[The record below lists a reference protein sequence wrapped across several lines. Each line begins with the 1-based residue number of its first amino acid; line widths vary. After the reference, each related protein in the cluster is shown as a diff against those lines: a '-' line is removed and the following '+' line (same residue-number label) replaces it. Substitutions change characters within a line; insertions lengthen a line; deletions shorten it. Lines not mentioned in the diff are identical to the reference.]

1 MTLNFII
8 QGIIDGLGLILRF
21 DAEVY
26 LIIWTS
32 LKVSLVAVVGAAIL
46 GIPLGVLIA
55 TKNFFL
61 KRLLILALN
70 TAMAFP
76 TVVLGLIF
84 YAFLSRKGPLGD
96 YGMLFTPVG
105 MELGLFFLAT
115 PIVINLT
122 LSAVQALDPRL
133 FLTCRTLGANAF
145 QEFCMILR
153 EARFAIT
160 AAAALAFGRVIS
172 EVGIAMMLGGNIK
185 GFTRTM
191 TTAIALE
198 TSKGEFELG
207 MALGMA
213 LLVVALIV
221 NLALYSL
228 QKHS

>member
-1 MTLNFII
+1 MNFIF
-8 QGIIDGLGLILRF
+8 QGIIDGLGLIWHF
-21 DAEVY
+21 DSEVY
-26 LIIWTS
+26 FIIWTS
-32 LKVSLVAVVGAAIL
+32 LKVSLIAVLGAAIV

-55 TKNFFL
+55 IKNFFL
-61 KRLLILALN
+61 KRALILGLN

-96 YGMLFTPVG
+96 YGLLFTPVG

-122 LSAVQALDPRL
+122 LGAVHSLDPRL
-133 FLTCRTLGANAF
+133 FITCKTLGANAW
-145 QEFCMILR
+145 QEFCMIVR
-153 EARFAIT
+153 EGRFAIT

-172 EVGIAMMLGGNIK
+172 EVGVAMMLGGNIK

-213 LLVVALIV
+213 LLIVALFV
-221 NLALYSL
+221 NLALYAL
-228 QKHS
+228 QKQS

>member
-1 MTLNFII
+1 M
-8 QGIIDGLGLILRF
+8 
-21 DAEVY
+21 
-26 LIIWTS
+26 S
-32 LKVSLVAVVGAAIL
+32 AAMI
-46 GIPLGVLIA
+46 GIPIGVLIA
-55 TKNFFL
+55 LKDFWL
-61 KRLLILALN
+61 KRALTVALN

-76 TVVLGLIF
+76 TVVLGLMF

-96 YGMLFTPVG
+96 YGLLFTPYG

-115 PIVINLT
+115 PLVINLT

-133 FLTCRTLGANAF
+133 FLTCRTLGANAW

-153 EARFAIT
+153 EGRFAIT
-160 AAAALAFGRVIS
+160 AAVAFAFGRVIS

-213 LLVVALIV
+213 LLFVALLV
-221 NLALYSL
+221 NLALYAL
-228 QKHS
+228 QRQSR

>member
-1 MTLNFII
+1 MNFIF
-8 QGIIDGLGLILRF
+8 QGIIDGLRLILVF
-21 DAEVY
+21 DSEVY
-26 LIIWTS
+26 MIIWTS
-32 LKVSLVAVVGAAIL
+32 LKVSLIAVVGAAMI

-55 TKNFFL
+55 LKDFFL
-61 KRLLILALN
+61 KRVLILALN

-96 YGMLFTPVG
+96 YGLLFTPIG

-122 LSAVQALDPRL
+122 LGAVQALDPRL
-133 FLTCRTLGANAF
+133 FVTCRTLGANAW
-145 QEFCMILR
+145 QEFSMIVR
-153 EARFAIT
+153 EGRFAIT
-160 AAAALAFGRVIS
+160 AAAAMAFGRVIS
-172 EVGIAMMLGGNIK
+172 EVGVAMMLGGNIK

-213 LLVVALIV
+213 LLIVALFV
-221 NLALYSL
+221 NLALYAL
-228 QKHS
+228 QKQS

>member
-1 MTLNFII
+1 MNFIF
-8 QGIIDGLGLILRF
+8 QGIIDGLRLILVF
-21 DAEVY
+21 DSEVY
-26 LIIWTS
+26 MIIWTS
-32 LKVSLVAVVGAAIL
+32 LKVSLIAVVGAAMI

-55 TKNFFL
+55 LKDFFL
-61 KRLLILALN
+61 KRVLILALN

-96 YGMLFTPVG
+96 YGLLFTPIG

-122 LSAVQALDPRL
+122 LGAVQALDPRL
-133 FLTCRTLGANAF
+133 FVTCRTLGANAW
-145 QEFCMILR
+145 QEFSMIVR
-153 EARFAIT
+153 EGRFAIT

-172 EVGIAMMLGGNIK
+172 EVGVAMMLGGNIK

-198 TSKGEFELG
+198 TSKGEFALG

-213 LLVVALIV
+213 LLIVALFV
-221 NLALYSL
+221 NLALYAL
-228 QKHS
+228 QKQS

>member
-1 MTLNFII
+1 MNFIF
-8 QGIIDGLGLILRF
+8 QGIIDGLRLILVF
-21 DAEVY
+21 DSEVY
-26 LIIWTS
+26 IIIWTS
-32 LKVSLVAVVGAAIL
+32 LKVSLIAVVGAALI

-55 TKNFFL
+55 LKDFFL
-61 KRLLILALN
+61 KRVLILALN

-96 YGMLFTPVG
+96 YGLLFTPIG

-122 LSAVQALDPRL
+122 LGAVQALDPRL
-133 FLTCRTLGANAF
+133 FVTCRTLGANAW
-145 QEFCMILR
+145 QEFSMIVR
-153 EARFAIT
+153 EGRFAIT

-172 EVGIAMMLGGNIK
+172 EVGVAMMLGGNIK

-213 LLVVALIV
+213 LLIVALFV
-221 NLALYSL
+221 NLALYAL
-228 QKHS
+228 QKQS

>member
-1 MTLNFII
+1 MNFIF
-8 QGIIDGLGLILRF
+8 QGILDGLKLILVF
-21 DAEVY
+21 DSEVY

-32 LKVSLVAVVGAAIL
+32 LKVSLIAVVGAAMI

-55 TKNFFL
+55 LKDFFL
-61 KRLLILALN
+61 KRVLILALN

-84 YAFLSRKGPLGD
+84 YAFLSRKGPLGE
-96 YGMLFTPVG
+96 YGLLFTPIG

-122 LSAVQALDPRL
+122 LGAVQALDPRL
-133 FLTCRTLGANAF
+133 FVTCRTLGANAW
-145 QEFCMILR
+145 QEFRMIVR
-153 EARFAIT
+153 EGRFAIT

-172 EVGIAMMLGGNIK
+172 EVGVAMMLGGNIK

-213 LLVVALIV
+213 LLIVALFV
-221 NLALYSL
+221 NLALYAL
-228 QKHS
+228 QKQS

>member
-1 MTLNFII
+1 MNFIF
-8 QGIIDGLGLILRF
+8 QGIIDGLRLILVF
-21 DAEVY
+21 DSEVY
-26 LIIWTS
+26 MIIWTS
-32 LKVSLVAVVGAAIL
+32 LKVSLIAVAGAAMI

-55 TKNFFL
+55 LKDFFL
-61 KRLLILALN
+61 KRVLILALN

-96 YGMLFTPVG
+96 YGLLFTPIG

-122 LSAVQALDPRL
+122 LGAVQALDPRL
-133 FLTCRTLGANAF
+133 FVTCRTLGANAW
-145 QEFCMILR
+145 QEFSMIVR
-153 EARFAIT
+153 EGRFAIT

-172 EVGIAMMLGGNIK
+172 EVGVAMMLGGNIK

-213 LLVVALIV
+213 LLIVALFV
-221 NLALYSL
+221 NLALYAL
-228 QKHS
+228 QKQS

>member
-1 MTLNFII
+1 MNFIF
-8 QGIIDGLGLILRF
+8 QGIIDGLRLILVF
-21 DAEVY
+21 DSEVY
-26 LIIWTS
+26 MIIWTS
-32 LKVSLVAVVGAAIL
+32 LKVSLLAVVGAAMI

-55 TKNFFL
+55 LKDFFL
-61 KRLLILALN
+61 KRVLILALN

-96 YGMLFTPVG
+96 YGLLFTPIG

-122 LSAVQALDPRL
+122 LGAVQALDPRM
-133 FLTCRTLGANAF
+133 FVTCRTLGANAW
-145 QEFCMILR
+145 QEFSMIVR
-153 EARFAIT
+153 EGRFAIT
-160 AAAALAFGRVIS
+160 AAAAMAFGRVIS
-172 EVGIAMMLGGNIK
+172 EVGVAMMLGGNIK

-213 LLVVALIV
+213 LMIVALFV
-221 NLALYSL
+221 NLALHAL
-228 QKHS
+228 QKQS

>member
-1 MTLNFII
+1 MNFIF
-8 QGIIDGLGLILRF
+8 QGIIDGLRLILVF
-21 DAEVY
+21 DSEVY
-26 LIIWTS
+26 MIIWTS
-32 LKVSLVAVVGAAIL
+32 LKVSLIAVVGAATI

-55 TKNFFL
+55 LKDFFL
-61 KRLLILALN
+61 KRVLILALN

-96 YGMLFTPVG
+96 YGLLFTPIG

-122 LSAVQALDPRL
+122 LGAVQALDPRL
-133 FLTCRTLGANAF
+133 FVTCRTLGANAW
-145 QEFCMILR
+145 QEFSMIVR
-153 EARFAIT
+153 EGRFAIT

-172 EVGIAMMLGGNIK
+172 EVGVAMMLGGNIK

-213 LLVVALIV
+213 LLIVALFV
-221 NLALYSL
+221 NLALYAL
-228 QKHS
+228 QKQS

>member
-1 MTLNFII
+1 
-8 QGIIDGLGLILRF
+8 DGLGLIIRF
-21 DAEVY
+21 DSGVY
-26 LIIWTS
+26 LIIWVS
-32 LKVSLVAVVGAAIL
+32 LKVSLIAVMSAAMI
-46 GIPLGVLIA
+46 GIPIGVLIA
-55 TKNFFL
+55 LKDFWL
-61 KRLLILALN
+61 KRVLTVALN

-76 TVVLGLIF
+76 TVVLGLMF

-96 YGMLFTPVG
+96 YGLLFTPYG

-115 PIVINLT
+115 PLVINLT

-133 FLTCRTLGANAF
+133 FLTCRTLGANAW

-153 EARFAIT
+153 EGRFAIT
-160 AAAALAFGRVIS
+160 AAVAFAFGRVIS

-213 LLVVALIV
+213 LLFVALLV
-221 NLALYSL
+221 NLALYAL
-228 QKHS
+228 QRQSR

>member
-1 MTLNFII
+1 MNFII
-8 QGIIDGLGLILRF
+8 QGILDGLGLIIRF

-32 LKVSLVAVVGAAIL
+32 LKVSLLAVTSASIV

-55 TKNFFL
+55 LKNFVF
-61 KRLLILALN
+61 KRTLILTLN

-76 TVVLGLIF
+76 TVVLGLMF
-84 YAFLSRKGPLGD
+84 YAFLSRKGPLGE
-96 YGMLFTPVG
+96 YGLLFTPFG

-115 PIVINLT
+115 PIVVNLT

-133 FLTCRTLGANAF
+133 FVTCRTLGANAW
-145 QEFCMILR
+145 QEFCQILR
-153 EARFAIT
+153 EGRFAIT

-172 EVGIAMMLGGNIK
+172 EVGVAMMLGGNIK
-185 GFTRTM
+185 GLTRTM

-213 LLVVALIV
+213 LLVVALLV

-228 QKHS
+228 QKHSS

>member
-1 MTLNFII
+1 MNFIF
-8 QGIIDGLGLILRF
+8 QGILDGFGLIVRL
-21 DAEVY
+21 DSEVY
-26 LIIWTS
+26 FIIWTS
-32 LKVSLVAVVGAAIL
+32 LKVSMIAVTGAAII
-46 GIPLGVLIA
+46 GIPVGVLIA
-55 TKNFFL
+55 LNNFFL
-61 KRLLILALN
+61 KRVLIVTLN

-96 YGMLFTPVG
+96 YGLLFTPIG

-133 FLTCRTLGANAF
+133 FVTCRTLGANAW
-145 QEFCMILR
+145 QEFCMILK
-153 EARFAIT
+153 EGRFAIT
-160 AAAALAFGRVIS
+160 AAAALSFGRVIS
-172 EVGIAMMLGGNIK
+172 EVGIAMMLGGNIR

-213 LLVVALIV
+213 LLVVALFV
-221 NLALYSL
+221 NLALYAL
-228 QKHS
+228 QKNSS

>member
-1 MTLNFII
+1 MNFIF
-8 QGIIDGLGLILRF
+8 QGIIDGLALIAHF
-21 DAEVY
+21 DIEVY
-26 LIIWTS
+26 FIIWTS
-32 LKVSLVAVVGAAIL
+32 LKVSLIAVTGAAL
-46 GIPLGVLIA
+46 VGIPIGVLIA
-55 TKNFFL
+55 VNNFFL
-61 KRLLILALN
+61 KRTLIIALN

-96 YGMLFTPVG
+96 YGLLFSPIG
-105 MELGLFFLAT
+105 MEIGLFFLAT
-115 PIVINLT
+115 PIVINLA
-122 LSAVQALDPRL
+122 LSAVQALDSRL
-133 FLTCRTLGANAF
+133 FTTCRTLGANAW
-145 QEFCMILR
+145 QEFRMILR

-221 NLALYSL
+221 NLALYAL